1 MNVLFCVVV
10 VLSVCIFMI
19 QDPQIFLSSMLDG
32 ASKSAVLCFSLIA
45 TYAVWLGLMRV
56 WQDSGLTNVIS
67 KRIRPLT
74 RKLLKTNDLQTLDC
88 LTMSL
93 TVNLLGISGA
103 ATPYGIQGANLLDK
117 TENAEYSSAMFF
129 VLNATSLQVIPTSV
143 IGVRTALKS
152 AAPADIVLPTILT
165 SAFSTLLAAFLVF
178 LLIRKNT
185 AVVTQ
190 KNSDFLR
197 KTAKIKGAGMQ

>member
-88 LTMSL
+88 LTMNL

-103 ATPYGIQGANLLDK
+103 ATPYGIQGAKLLDK

-185 AVVTQ
+185 SAVMQ

>member
-1 MNVLFCVVV
+1 MNVLFCIII
-10 VLSVCIFMI
+10 VLSACIFMI

-56 WQDSGLTNVIS
+56 WQDSGLTSVIS
-67 KRIRPLT
+67 KRIRPFT
-74 RKLLKTNDLQTLDC
+74 RKLLATDDLKTLDC
-88 LTMSL
+88 LTMNL

-103 ATPYGIQGANLLDK
+103 ATPYGIQGAKLLDK

-152 AAPADIVLPTILT
+152 AAPTDIVLPTILT
-165 SAFSTLLAAFLVF
+165 SAFSTLLAACLVF
-178 LLIRKNT
+178 LLIPKNAAVRARKNGG
-185 AVVTQ
+185 
-190 KNSDFLR
+190 FLHKR
-197 KTAKIKGAGMQ
+197 VKIKGAGMQ

>member
-88 LTMSL
+88 LTMNL

-103 ATPYGIQGANLLDK
+103 ATPYGIQGAKLLDK

-165 SAFSTLLAAFLVF
+165 SAFSTLLAALLVF

-185 AVVTQ
+185 AVVMQ
-190 KNSDFLR
+190 KNSGFLR